1 MKIKKYLKVWFQLA
15 HISFAEQLATR
26 FSSILFLIGKI
37 ARFSL
42 FLVFLISLTGRSGGL
57 AGYTAD
63 QLIVFFL
70 VFNLADILTQLFFRG
85 VYFFHQKVVS
95 GEFDFYLVKPMNP
108 LFRIMAGYTDF
119 LDLITLFALG
129 IYAFAFFKSSSLI
142 ITPQNAILFIVMLIL
157 SFLIALTIHIIV
169 VSIGIITTEVDH
181 TIMIYRDLTQMG
193 RIPVDVYAKPVRL
206 ALTYIVPIAVMITVP
221 AQALLG
227 LLSPLSIFISLFLAS
242 CFLFLSLRFFR
253 HALSQYSSASS

>member
-1 MKIKKYLKVWFQLA
+1 MKKYLKVWFQLA

-37 ARFSL
+37 ARFAL
-42 FLVFLISLTGRSGGL
+42 FLIFLVSLTGRSGGL

-63 QLIVFFL
+63 QAIVFFL
-70 VFNLADILTQLFFRG
+70 VFNLADIMTQLFFRG
-85 VYFFHQKVVS
+85 VYFFRQKVVS

-119 LDLITLFALG
+119 LDLITIFALAV
-129 IYAFAFFKSSSLI
+129 YAFAFFENSSLI
-142 ITPQNAILFIVMLIL
+142 ITPTNLILFIIMLVL
-157 SFLIALTIHIIV
+157 SFLIALAIHIIV

-193 RIPVDVYAKPVRL
+193 RIPVDIYAPPVRL
-206 ALTYIVPIAVMITVP
+206 ALTYIVPIAIMLTVP

-227 LLSPLSIFISLFLAS
+227 LISPNIIFFSLFLTS
-242 CFLFLSLRFFR
+242 FFLFLSLRFFH

>member
-1 MKIKKYLKVWFQLA
+1 MKKYLKVWFQLA

-26 FSSILFLIGKI
+26 FSSILFLIGKV
-37 ARFSL
+37 ARFAL
-42 FLVFLISLTGRSGGL
+42 FLIFLISLTARSGGL
-57 AGYTAD
+57 AGYTPD
-63 QLIVFFL
+63 QLIIFFL

-85 VYFFHQKVVS
+85 VYFFRQKVVS

-119 LDLITLFALG
+119 LDLITLFALAV
-129 IYAFAFFKSSSLI
+129 YAFAFFKTSSLV
-142 ITPQNAILFIVMLIL
+142 ITPQNAVLFIIMLIL
-157 SFLIALTIHIIV
+157 SFLIALAIHIIV

-193 RIPVDVYAKPVRL
+193 RIPIDVYAQPVRI
-206 ALTYIVPIAVMITVP
+206 ALTYVIPIAIILTVP

-227 LLSPLSIFISLFLAS
+227 LLSPFTIASSLFFVL
-242 CFLFLSLRFFR
+242 CFLFLALRFFR

>member
-1 MKIKKYLKVWFQLA
+1 MKKYLKVWLQLA

-37 ARFSL
+37 ARFAL

-63 QLIVFFL
+63 QAIVFFL
-70 VFNLADILTQLFFRG
+70 VFNLADIMTQLFFRG
-85 VYFFHQKVVS
+85 VYFFRQKVVS

-119 LDLITLFALG
+119 LDLITLFALAV
-129 IYAFAFFKSSSLI
+129 YAFAFFGNSSLI
-142 ITPQNAILFIVMLIL
+142 ITHANLILFIIMLVL
-157 SFLIALTIHIIV
+157 SFLIALAIHIIV
-169 VSIGIITTEVDH
+169 VSIGVITTEVDH

-193 RIPVDVYAKPVRL
+193 RIPVDVYAPPVRIF
-206 ALTYIVPIAVMITVP
+206 LTYLIPITLMITIP
-221 AQALLG
+221 AKALMG
-227 LLSPLSIFISLFLAS
+227 LVTPGTILSSLFLVS
-242 CFLFLSLRFFR
+242 CFLFLSLRLFR
-253 HALSQYSSASS
+253 YALSQYSSASS

>member
-1 MKIKKYLKVWFQLA
+1 MKKYLKVWLQLA

-37 ARFSL
+37 ARFAL
-42 FLVFLISLTGRSGGL
+42 FLIFLVSLTGRSGGL

-63 QLIVFFL
+63 QAIVFFL
-70 VFNLADILTQLFFRG
+70 VFNLADIMTQLFFRG
-85 VYFFHQKVVS
+85 VYFFRQKVVS

-119 LDLITLFALG
+119 LDLITLFALAV
-129 IYAFAFFKSSSLI
+129 YAFAFFENSSLI
-142 ITPQNAILFIVMLIL
+142 ITHANLILFIIMLIL
-157 SFLIALTIHIIV
+157 SFLIALAIHIVV

-193 RIPVDVYAKPVRL
+193 RIPIDVYAQPVRL
-206 ALTYIVPIAVMITVP
+206 ALTYVIPIAIMITVP

-227 LLSPLSIFISLFLAS
+227 LLNYKTIFISLFTVL
-242 CFLFLSLRFFR
+242 CSLLIAFRLFR